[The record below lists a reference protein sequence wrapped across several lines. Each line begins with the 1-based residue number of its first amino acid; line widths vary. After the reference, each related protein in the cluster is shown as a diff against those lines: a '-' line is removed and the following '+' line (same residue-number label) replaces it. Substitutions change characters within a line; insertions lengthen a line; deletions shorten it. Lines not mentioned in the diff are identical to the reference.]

1 MDLETVWTIARK
13 DLRLFRRKKSI
24 FYATILLPLIISIA
38 LPGVIAY
45 VSTKA
50 TTSTSVLVGLLG
62 SFSFFFVIIA
72 AIVPTAISSYSIVGE
87 KVEKSLEPLL
97 ATPATDDEILLGKS
111 LASFIPAIIAVFLG
125 ASIFM
130 ILIDAVTYGKL
141 GYLYYPNWTEAL
153 VLLMVTPLAAVF
165 AVEGNVLVSARVNDV
180 RAATQLGSL
189 VVMPL
194 FAIYILSEIRLI
206 SIDTTTL
213 FIIAAIFLVVDVVLF
228 YLSRATFRREE
239 ILTKWK

>member
-111 LASFIPAIIAVFLG
+111 LASFIPAIIGVFLG

>member
-24 FYATILLPLIISIA
+24 FYTAIILPLIISIV
-38 LPGVIAY
+38 LPGVIGY
-45 VSTKA
+45 LVSKA
-50 TTSTSVLVGLLG
+50 STSTIVLVGLLD
-62 SFSFFFVIIA
+62 SFSFLFVIIA
-72 AIVPTAISSYSIVGE
+72 AIIPAAISAYSIVGE

-111 LASFIPAIIAVFLG
+111 LASFIPAILAVFLG
-125 ASIFM
+125 ATIFM
-130 ILIDAVTYGKL
+130 ILTDAVTYGKL

-153 VLLMVTPLAAVF
+153 VLLVVTPLSALF
-165 AVEGNVLVSARVNDV
+165 SVEVNVLVSARVNDV
-180 RAATQLGSL
+180 RTATQLGSL
-189 VVMPL
+189 VVLPL
-194 FAIYILSEIRLI
+194 FAIYLLSEIRLI
-206 SIDTTTL
+206 SVDTNSL
-213 FIIAAIFLVVDVVLF
+213 LIISAILLVVDVVLF